1 MNNKEK
7 KIEIFLNRASSQK
20 EPVFVI
26 AQNNQE
32 AKEFQ
37 DIIEGAGFKQ
47 AKTVRDLMKKIKS
60 VNRKF
65 LLISQGDNLKDI
77 YDFVVQYPTGQV
89 EIYDK
94 KSLTTEVLNPDY
106 KNASFVFLI
115 TKEDIKNSKENGYD
129 FMSFAGLTYQ
139 V

>member
-37 DIIEGAGFKQ
+37 GIIEGAGFKQ

-65 LLISQGDNLKDI
+65 LLISQCDDLKDI

-106 KNASFVFLI
+106 KNTSFVFLI